1 MKRLIIICFLLST
14 MLTASSKIA
23 IAVKVKGKVSIV
35 ENGSTGKQK
44 LVPGMA
50 LKDQD
55 KILTGK
61 GGFAAVMYLDDKTVL
76 KLLANS
82 DLTIAGKRTGN
93 RINKSL
99 DIKYG
104 KITADIAPQKGNEF
118 RIATPTSVASVKGT
132 ELAIASNPST
142 GDSFSLIEGVVEV
155 TNTITGES
163 TEVVDGETVIST
175 PEGSL
180 KVHETTSE
188 DMVGFEEA
196 DIEIPTQELRFEIED
211 EDGNIKEIVIQFN

>member
-61 GGFAAVMYLDDKTVL
+61 GGFAAVM
-76 KLLANS
+76 
-82 DLTIAGKRTGN
+82 
-93 RINKSL
+93 
-99 DIKYG
+99 
-104 KITADIAPQKGNEF
+104 
-118 RIATPTSVASVKGT
+118 
-132 ELAIASNPST
+132 
-142 GDSFSLIEGVVEV
+142 
-155 TNTITGES
+155 
-163 TEVVDGETVIST
+163 
-175 PEGSL
+175 
-180 KVHETTSE
+180 
-188 DMVGFEEA
+188 
-196 DIEIPTQELRFEIED
+196 
-211 EDGNIKEIVIQFN
+211 